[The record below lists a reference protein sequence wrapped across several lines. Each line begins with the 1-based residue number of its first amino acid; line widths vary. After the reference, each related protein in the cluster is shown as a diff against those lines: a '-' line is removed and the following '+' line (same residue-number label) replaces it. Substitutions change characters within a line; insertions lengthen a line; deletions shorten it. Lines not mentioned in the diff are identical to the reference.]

1 MSSSGD
7 SSLTL
12 TATKTTPGSGGP
24 QRTSPGSRNADAPPE
39 KPDPCAP
46 SGPLHRISCFQ
57 IVRITS
63 PAGGPLTISDLA
75 AFAPDPVAATSDPA
89 GAGVAGLPTNFVAP
103 ATVHTRTGT
112 LLDLP
117 VTVRFTPTA
126 FDFDYGDGTTT
137 TSTTAGQT
145 WTALHQ
151 PQFTPT
157 ATSHTYRDRGT
168 YTTHVTVHYAAEVD
182 LGNGWFPVD
191 GELTIPGPTQTLR
204 IYQATT
210 ALVQHTCIEQPTAPG
225 C

>member
-1 MSSSGD
+1 MD
-7 SSLTL
+7 H
-12 TATKTTPGSGGP
+12 
-24 QRTSPGSRNADAPPE
+24 SR
-39 KPDPCAP
+39 CA
-46 SGPLHRISCFQ
+46 FEV
-57 IVRITS
+57 VRITS
-63 PAGGPLTISDLA
+63 PAGGPLTISDLT

-117 VTVRFTPTA
+117 VTVRFTPVA

-137 TSTTAGQT
+137 TTTTAGQT
-145 WTALHQ
+145 WAALHR

-168 YTTHVTVHYAAEVD
+168 YTAHVTVHYAAEVD

-191 GELTIPGPTQTLR
+191 GELTIPGPAQTLR
-204 IYQATT
+204 IYEATT
-210 ALVQHTCIEQPTAPG
+210 ALVQHTCTEQPTAPG